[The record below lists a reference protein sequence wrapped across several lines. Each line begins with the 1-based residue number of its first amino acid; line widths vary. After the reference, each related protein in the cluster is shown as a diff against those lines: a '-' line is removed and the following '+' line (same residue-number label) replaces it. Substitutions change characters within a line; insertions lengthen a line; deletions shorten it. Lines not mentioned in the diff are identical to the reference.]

1 MAPKQIKKV
10 KVRSFLS
17 VKGKGGTAGAG
28 NDPVKSM
35 TLAFNRLGNTVEDIG
50 KIIADGMAQKAQS
63 AIDAAE
69 ASRLQLVKK
78 QETEYEQKLL
88 ADPKD
93 VKDGVEKNKPKVDK
107 GKWSWL
113 QKLLAPFAKFLK
125 FAATWF
131 VLDFLSNPKNKKII
145 SVGFTIIGGWF
156 KILSKVVLTSVDF
169 IMSAFGEKNPVIGAL
184 KLVGGIAGLFLADRI
199 LKPWKLFGDANRLR
213 KFVQG
218 QMKRGLDPK
227 KLAARQ
233 RLGKW
238 RNIRRMRRLRSFG
251 GNMARRG
258 RGLLRGGGK
267 VLAGGG
273 LSVAMGVGAAF
284 RRKDE
289 GAAVAI
295 GAGAGAT
302 IGGLAMSALLTP
314 ILGPF
319 GPIVGQFIGSFL
331 GEHIGAFLGD
341 AIKPL
346 FEPIKRVF
354 GEILMPILK
363 SYYEGPMKAFSEFWD
378 SLIPALQKVWD
389 FLKPFADAAIEK
401 FQLWLQNP
409 AIKNAIARLKR
420 FVAAAGD
427 MVGGIQSTAGK
438 IANVFGLESELDTA
452 TRELGDEQRTVR
464 EKERSLE
471 AAREKLAWLQTLAA
485 DKGGDAKEHWSHRYT
500 LDERIAEEKRY
511 IEKLTQARADAV
523 TRVENE
529 QQELNTLQAHQA
541 ESAKMLEAAPAGHGT
556 GSKIFPLPKGQ
567 FDGEK
572 SSWFKSAPQAGGKGD
587 GMGVVLK
594 PKPDTSLTQAVVAAV
609 GGIISGWNFKDGKDK
624 NSQLKIEAE
633 GKPAR
638 HHRYLHMEPLV
649 KKGDKVKA
657 GQMIGRLVDQG
668 ENTRLNFSVW
678 KPNWSWPENPHKEL
692 PKLFG
697 TPMSAENTIIP
708 PEINSA
714 DTVATTT
721 ADLNSTNPSNGDIQT
736 EGSTVIV
743 QPIARR
749 SNGGSGD
756 SGSTVVGAS
765 TETNIRG

>member
-1 MAPKQIKKV
+1 MAPQAKKV
-10 KVRSFLS
+10 KIRSFLA
-17 VKGKGGTAGAG
+17 VKDKGGTAGAG
-28 NDPVKSM
+28 NDPIKSM
-35 TLAFNRLGNTVEDIG
+35 TLAFNRMGNTVEDIG
-50 KIIADGMAQKAQS
+50 RIITDTLEAKAQ
-63 AIDAAE
+63 AARDAAE

-78 QETEYEQKLL
+78 QENEYEQKLL

-113 QKLLAPFAKFLK
+113 QKLLMPFTRLIK

-145 SVGFTIIGGWF
+145 SVGFTVIGGWF
-156 KILSKVVLTSVDF
+156 KILSKVVLKSVDF

-218 QMKRGLDPK
+218 QMKKGLDPK
-227 KLAARQ
+227 KLRAQQ
-233 RLGKW
+233 RLGNIK
-238 RNIRRMRRLRSFG
+238 RIRRMRKLRAFG

-289 GAAVAI
+289 GASVAI
-295 GAGAGAT
+295 GAGAGAVM
-302 IGGLAMSALLTP
+302 GGLAMSALLTP

-331 GEHIGAFLGD
+331 GEHIGAFIGD

-354 GEILMPILK
+354 GEILMPVMK
-363 SYYEGPMKAFSEFWD
+363 SYYEGPMKAFSEFWQ

-389 FLKPFADAAIEK
+389 FLKPFADSAINQL
-401 FQLWLQNP
+401 QLWLQHP
-409 AIKNAIARLKR
+409 SIKNAVARLKR
-420 FVAAAGD
+420 FVGAAGD
-427 MVGGIQSTAGK
+427 LVGGVQSTAGK

-452 TRELGDEQRTVR
+452 QRELGDEQRTVR
-464 EKERSLE
+464 QKERAIE
-471 AAREKLAWLQTLAA
+471 AAKEKLAWLQTLAQERGM
-485 DKGGDAKEHWSHRYT
+485 DGKEAGWHRYT
-500 LDERIAEEKRY
+500 LGERIEFQREH
-511 IEKLTQARADAV
+511 IEALENARADAV
-523 TRVENE
+523 ERVESE
-529 QQELNTLQAHQA
+529 QAQLTELQAHQA
-541 ESAKMLEAAPAGHGT
+541 ESARMLEAAAAGHGT
-556 GSKIFPLPKGQ
+556 GSKIFPLPNGQ
-567 FDGEK
+567 FDG
-572 SSWFKSAPQAGGKGD
+572 SPTSWFKSAPQAEGKGD

-609 GGIISGWNFKDGKDK
+609 GGIVSGWNFKGGKDK

-633 GKPAR
+633 GDPAR

-668 ENTRLNFSVW
+668 ADTRLNFSVW

-697 TPMSAENTIIP
+697 TPKSAENTIIP
-708 PEINSA
+708 PEINNA
-714 DTVATTT
+714 DSVATTT
-721 ADLNSTNPSNGDIQT
+721 ANVHETNPSNGEIQT
-736 EGSTVIV
+736 EGSSVIV
-743 QPIARR
+743 QPIVRR
-749 SNGGSGD
+749 STGGGGD
-756 SGSTVVGAS
+756 SGSTVVTAS
-765 TETNIRG
+765 AETNIRG

>member
-1 MAPKQIKKV
+1 MAPQAKKV
-10 KVRSFLS
+10 KIRSFLA
-17 VKGKGGTAGAG
+17 VKDKGGTAGAG
-28 NDPVKSM
+28 NDPIKSM
-35 TLAFNRLGNTVEDIG
+35 TLAFNRMGNTVEDIG
-50 KIIADGMAQKAQS
+50 RIVTDTLEAKAQ
-63 AIDAAE
+63 AARDAAE

-78 QETEYEQKLL
+78 QENEYEQKLL

-113 QKLLAPFAKFLK
+113 QKLLMPFTRLLK

-145 SVGFTIIGGWF
+145 SVGFTVIGGWF
-156 KILSKVVLTSVDF
+156 KILSKVVLKSVDF

-238 RNIRRMRRLRSFG
+238 RNIRRMRRLRAFG

-289 GAAVAI
+289 GASVAI
-295 GAGAGAT
+295 GAGAGAVM
-302 IGGLAMSALLTP
+302 GGLAMSALLTP

-331 GEHIGAFLGD
+331 GEHIGAFIGD

-354 GEILMPILK
+354 GEILMPVMK
-363 SYYEGPMKAFSEFWD
+363 SYYEGPMKAFSEFWQ

-389 FLKPFADAAIEK
+389 FLKPFADSAINQL
-401 FQLWLQNP
+401 QLWLQHP
-409 AIKNAIARLKR
+409 SIKNAVARLKR
-420 FVAAAGD
+420 FVGAAGD
-427 MVGGIQSTAGK
+427 LVGGVQSTAGK

-452 TRELGDEQRTVR
+452 QRELGDEQRTVR
-464 EKERSLE
+464 QKERAIE
-471 AAREKLAWLQTLAA
+471 AAKEKLQWLQTLAQERGM
-485 DKGGDAKEHWSHRYT
+485 DGKEAGWHRYT
-500 LDERIAEEKRY
+500 LGERIEFQREH
-511 IEKLTQARADAV
+511 IEALENARADAV
-523 TRVENE
+523 ERVESE
-529 QQELNTLQAHQA
+529 QAQLTELQAHQA
-541 ESAKMLEAAPAGHGT
+541 ESARMLEAAAAGHGT
-556 GSKIFPLPKGQ
+556 GSKIFPLPNGQ
-567 FDGEK
+567 FDG
-572 SSWFKSAPQAGGKGD
+572 SPTSWFKSAPQAEGKGD

-609 GGIISGWNFKDGKDK
+609 GGIVSGWNFKGGKDK

-633 GKPAR
+633 GEPAR

-668 ENTRLNFSVW
+668 ADTRLNFSVW

-697 TPMSAENTIIP
+697 TPLASENTIIP
-708 PEINSA
+708 PEINNA
-714 DTVATTT
+714 DSVATTT
-721 ADLNSTNPSNGDIQT
+721 ANVHETNPSNGEIQT
-736 EGSTVIV
+736 EGSSVIV
-743 QPIARR
+743 QPIVRR
-749 SNGGSGD
+749 STGSGD
-756 SGSTVVGAS
+756 GGGTTVVTAS
-765 TETNIRG
+765 AETNIRG

>member
-1 MAPKQIKKV
+1 MAPQVKKV
-10 KVRSFLS
+10 KVRSFLA
-17 VKGKGGTAGAG
+17 VKDKGGTAGAG
-28 NDPVKSM
+28 NDPIKSM
-35 TLAFNRLGNTVEDIG
+35 TLAFNRMGNTVEDIG
-50 KIIADGMAQKAQS
+50 RIITDTLEAKAQ
-63 AIDAAE
+63 AARDAAE

-78 QETEYEQKLL
+78 QEDEYEAKLN

-113 QKLLAPFAKFLK
+113 QKLLSPFTKLLK

-145 SVGFTIIGGWF
+145 SVGFTVIGGWF
-156 KILSKVVLTSVDF
+156 KILSKVVLKSVDF

-184 KLVGGIAGLFLADRI
+184 KLIGGIAGLFLADRI

-238 RNIRRMRRLRSFG
+238 RNIRRMRRLRAFG

-258 RGLLRGGGK
+258 GGLLRGGGK

-289 GAAVAI
+289 GASVAI
-295 GAGAGAT
+295 GAGAGAVM
-302 IGGLAMSALLTP
+302 GGLAMSALLTP

-331 GEHIGAFLGD
+331 GEHIGAFIGD

-354 GEILMPILK
+354 GEILMPVMK
-363 SYYEGPMKAFSEFWD
+363 SYYEGPMKAFSEFWQ
-378 SLIPALQKVWD
+378 SLIPALEKVWD
-389 FLKPFADAAIEK
+389 FLKPFADAAINRI
-401 FQLWLQNP
+401 QLWLQNP
-409 AIKNAIARLKR
+409 AIKNAVARLKR
-420 FVAAAGD
+420 FVGAAGD

-438 IANVFGLESELDTA
+438 VANVFGLESELDTA
-452 TRELGDEQRTVR
+452 QRELGDEQRTVR
-464 EKERSLE
+464 QKERAIE
-471 AAREKLAWLQTLAA
+471 AAKEKLIWLQTMAQERGM
-485 DKGGDAKEHWSHRYT
+485 DGKEAGWHRYT
-500 LDERIAEEKRY
+500 LGERIQFQREH
-511 IEKLTQARADAV
+511 IEALENARSDAV
-523 TRVENE
+523 ERVESE
-529 QQELNTLQAHQA
+529 QAQLTELQAHQA
-541 ESAKMLEAAPAGHGT
+541 ESARMLEAAAAGHGT
-556 GSKIFPLPKGQ
+556 GSKIFPLKNGQ
-567 FDGEK
+567 FDGEP
-572 SSWFKSAPQAGGKGD
+572 SSWFKSAPQADGKGD

-609 GGIISGWNFKDGKDK
+609 GGIVSGWNFKGGKDK

-633 GKPAR
+633 GEPAR

-668 ENTRLNFSVW
+668 ADTRLNFSVW

-708 PEINSA
+708 PEINNA

-721 ADLNSTNPSNGDIQT
+721 ANVQGTNPSNGDIQT

-749 SNGGSGD
+749 SNGGNGD

-765 TETNIRG
+765 AETNIRG